1 MVLFT
6 IYSDMLGE
14 FYIRGLL
21 FLWLLSQQVTWLRN
35 AQLYLH
41 LYQPSK
47 SLLDSHHLFTSPFR
61 NHALLDFTTLLDET
75 PCTCLP
81 RLVLC
86 GYERKRGPDGVLL
99 LEPDPN
105 GGQVPII
112 DFGVG
117 TTYRD
122 LRNQLQQTLIE
133 SNPHV
138 QADVRLYR
146 QLIFEQHGID
156 ASVQHEYKIV
166 GLAQRKGRRKWV
178 NFTETKSEIQQRLVA
193 QSFRIVVTEMN
204 VEDATSSSYQ
214 QVVRHGAMD
223 ALIGIHGAHLTEAI
237 WMPPHSWIVELL
249 PYIPNEIPHGSWTKA
264 TTAPTPLGTI
274 FDGTSLNHVGYPLQR
289 DNAPYCYDEP
299 PNLDCWRID
308 ANPWDNRDFV
318 VSVDQ
323 LEKIIVS
330 FLTKPLVTCA
340 DFVAQAADH
349 YVLYNVNCAEAVKGD
364 IAPHH
369 YYREMKQPNFMPDP
383 TPPTTTTT
391 TTTTVDLANN
401 ETLTVTANETNS
413 AASGA

>member
-1 MVLFT
+1 
-6 IYSDMLGE
+6 
-14 FYIRGLL
+14 
-21 FLWLLSQQVTWLRN
+21 
-35 AQLYLH
+35 
-41 LYQPSK
+41 
-47 SLLDSHHLFTSPFR
+47 
-61 NHALLDFTTLLDET
+61 
-75 PCTCLP
+75 
-81 RLVLC
+81 
-86 GYERKRGPDGVLL
+86 
-99 LEPDPN
+99 
-105 GGQVPII
+105 
-112 DFGVG
+112 
-117 TTYRD
+117 
-122 LRNQLQQTLIE
+122 
-133 SNPHV
+133 
-138 QADVRLYR
+138 
-146 QLIFEQHGID
+146 
-156 ASVQHEYKIV
+156 
-166 GLAQRKGRRKWV
+166 
-178 NFTETKSEIQQRLVA
+178 
-193 QSFRIVVTEMN
+193 
-204 VEDATSSSYQ
+204 
-214 QVVRHGAMD
+214 
-223 ALIGIHGAHLTEAI
+223 LIGIHGAHLTEAI

-323 LEKIIVS
+323 LEKSIVS